1 MALLNKNLSEREKAA
16 IHLHIYGG
24 VNNWPLLY
32 RIAVPDS
39 FPDES
44 LKGLSDL
51 ASKWKRSPKIQAYL
65 QTVQEQKFLYEQRIK
80 AAAIEA
86 GDNVRTNSDMSAQKE
101 KNIDYSDPANQARK
115 LNELVNSAD
124 DPGEALDALK
134 VIISTQKADREAARD
149 NKTVRAYV
157 PITCSDCPL
166 YSRAKNKLSK

>member
-51 ASKWKRSPKIQAYL
+51 ASKWKRSPKIQTYL
-65 QTVQEQKFLYEQRIK
+65 QTVQEQKFLYEQKIK

-86 GDNVRTNSDMSAQKE
+86 GDNVRTNSDMSTQKE

-149 NKTVRAYV
+149 KKAVGAYV
-157 PITCSDCPL
+157 PITCYDCPL
-166 YSRAKNKLSK
+166 YLEAKNKLSK

>member
-51 ASKWKRSPKIQAYL
+51 ASKWKRSPKIQTYL
-65 QTVQEQKFLYEQRIK
+65 QTVQEQKFLYEQKIK

-86 GDNVRTNSDMSAQKE
+86 GDNVRTNSDKSTQKE

-149 NKTVRAYV
+149 KKAVGAYV
-157 PITCSDCPL
+157 PITCYDCPL
-166 YSRAKNKLSK
+166 YLEAKNKLSK